1 MTEKPPTT
9 LIISTEGKVNL
20 IPEHADAPEGQVQQ
34 VFITRRG
41 YSEPI
46 DLYKFKNLSNTED
59 IELQVY
65 EKGRLQRLPVPEK
78 VTQALREYIQRV
90 AANEA
95 GDIDCFALV
104 CLVEGMSI
112 PRREE
117 EYRVEAV
124 NERWKPATNQLTK
137 SPGDV
142 FFLFKEN
149 GAVFTHAAIYLGK
162 NFYVSAYGLPPK
174 DVQDMGLEFSTMKDM
189 YRTFGATKHLKMVP
203 RN

>member
-1 MTEKPPTT
+1 M
-9 LIISTEGKVNL
+9 
-20 IPEHADAPEGQVQQ
+20 
-34 VFITRRG
+34 FITRRG
-41 YSEPI
+41 YSKPI
-46 DLYKFKNLSNTED
+46 DLYQIKNLSNTEE

-65 EKGRLQRLPVPEK
+65 GKGKLQHLSVPEN
-78 VTQALREYIQRV
+78 VTQALREYVHKV

-104 CLVEGMSI
+104 CLKEGMSI
-112 PRREE
+112 PKREE

-124 NERWKPATNQLTK
+124 NERWRPATNQITK

-142 FFLFKEN
+142 FFLFKED

-162 NFYVSAYGLPPK
+162 NLYVSAYGLPPK
-174 DVQDMGLEFSTMKDM
+174 DEQDMGLEFSTMKDM